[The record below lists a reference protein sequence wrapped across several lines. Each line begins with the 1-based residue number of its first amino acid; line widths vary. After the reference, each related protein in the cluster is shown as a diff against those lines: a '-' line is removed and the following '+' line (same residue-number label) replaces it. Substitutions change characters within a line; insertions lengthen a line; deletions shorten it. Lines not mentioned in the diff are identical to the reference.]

1 MSNFIRLSV
10 LQDTASWVN
19 SRYKKLLTEF
29 RKYYLVWYSTE
40 HPWNESNVFRKK
52 NRNLD
57 ILSVDMSFLTR
68 HSICYWKREKKKE
81 ESITP
86 LSVCMS
92 RTLYYNDQILSLTT
106 KVTVYFWCQ
115 STTGFYHFR
124 QQLQICDKKVTAFH
138 PFLVCFKG
146 DLCFPKKLWITIV
159 IITILYIHS
168 LNKTLGLEGKKKF
181 YSFPPQNRRYLIF
194 ALFQFI
200 DFELM
205 QRWMCWQFN
214 FDTHY
219 MV

>member
-1 MSNFIRLSV
+1 ML
-10 LQDTASWVN
+10 L
-19 SRYKKLLTEF
+19 KKG
-29 RKYYLVWYSTE
+29 
-40 HPWNESNVFRKK
+40 
-52 NRNLD
+52 
-57 ILSVDMSFLTR
+57 
-68 HSICYWKREKKKE
+68 KKKE

-106 KVTVYFWCQ
+106 KVTLYFWCQ
-115 STTGFYHFR
+115 SMTGFYHFR

-146 DLCFPKKLWITIV
+146 DLFPPKNV
-159 IITILYIHS
+159 NNNSDNYYSVHS
-168 LNKTLGLEGKKKF
+168 LSKQNTEIRRKKKF

-205 QRWMCWQFN
+205 QRWMC
-214 FDTHY
+214 
-219 MV
+219 